1 LSSVSGKTP
10 LEPFFDSIKFLMLL
24 FDSIEKQIMKIKD
37 LDKLKQIM
45 FNDEDDQSNS
55 QKKKLYKPQ
64 KIQKSI

>member
-1 LSSVSGKTP
+1 
-10 LEPFFDSIKFLMLL
+10 MLL